1 MAPSGF
7 FVSVASKGFS
17 VSVSGL
23 ESTLADWYVS
33 VDSKEDGCPVGC
45 GSGRPTGARGRPGL
59 APWMGAAA
67 GCWVGLLARLAKGC
81 WAEGLTRP
89 AERIA
94 LREWDESCRWSMRGD
109 SGEILRSA
117 NPSGARKARYA
128 QDDRRGQRVKRVF
141 VESPLM
147 SEMGQGLELE
157 WLVLGLASGS
167 GLGLVVDLG
176 PHPSEDGPLP
186 AERIRRSWGV
196 KECVA
201 MGPVVGFGEVAS
213 GEWRVTSLKTKQIP
227 RCARNDNSRGF
238 RRAEAMA

>member
-1 MAPSGF
+1 VF
-7 FVSVASKGFS
+7 FVSVADKGLS

-89 AERIA
+89 TERIA

-109 SGEILRSA
+109 AGEIL
-117 NPSGARKARYA
+117 RYA
-128 QDDRRGQRVKRVF
+128 QDDRRGERVKRVF

-157 WLVLGLASGS
+157 WLVLGLASGP
-167 GLGLVVDLG
+167 GLGLVVEPG
-176 PHPSEDGPLP
+176 PHPSEDGPPP
-186 AERIRRSWGV
+186 AERIRRSWEAG
-196 KECVA
+196 KCAA
-201 MGPVVGFGEVAS
+201 MGPVVGFGEVAPRLRS
-213 GEWRVTSLKTKQIP
+213 G
-227 RCARNDNSRGF
+227 
-238 RRAEAMA
+238 